1 MQSLTA
7 NAIQNRPLRERIG
20 VYIQAS
26 DTVNAI
32 TQIREAEQAGI
43 QQIWMAM
50 GGAGFAD
57 ILTVLAAAA
66 SQTDQIGMGTAIVPT
81 YPRHPLVMAQ
91 QALAIHDLAPGR
103 LRLGIGSGNPA
114 FLGSR
119 YGLPQNAPLS
129 HLKEYLEVLRGV
141 LWEGNVDHK
150 GKFFQVTDTLPRKA
164 PVPLLISALGLKA
177 FRLAGEAA
185 DGALAALCPVPYLL
199 EQALPALRAGA
210 EEKSRPAPPIIASL
224 PVVFSSDE
232 ATVTASARRLIQQ
245 LITGEAH
252 GRMFRQAGWSAAVDG
267 DDAALNALAQELVIS
282 GSEEAVRDQ
291 IQALLANGVDE
302 LMVMGI
308 PVADANKERQQLIEV
323 IGSF

>member
-1 MQSLTA
+1 MQ
-7 NAIQNRPLRERIG
+7 PLSAGAMRERVG

-26 DTVNAI
+26 DAKDAI
-32 TQIREAEQAGI
+32 GQIREAEQAGI

-57 ILTVLAAAA
+57 VLTVLAAAA
-66 SQTDQIGMGTAIVPT
+66 SQTETIKMGTAIVPT

-91 QALAIHDLAPGR
+91 QTLAISDLAPER

-119 YGLPQNAPLS
+119 YGLPQAAPLS

-141 LWEGNVDHK
+141 LWEGSIDYK
-150 GKFFQVTDTLPRKA
+150 GQFFQVTDSLPRKA

-177 FRLAGEAA
+177 FQLAGETA

-210 EEKSRPAPPIIASL
+210 EAKSRPAPPVIASL
-224 PVVFSSDE
+224 PVVFSTDE
-232 ATVTASARRLIQQ
+232 AKVTAAVRRLIQA
-245 LITGEAH
+245 LIMGEAH
-252 GRMFRQAGWSAAVDG
+252 GRMFRQAGWEKAVDG
-267 DDAALNALAQELVIS
+267 DEAALNALARELVIS

-308 PVADANKERQQLIEV
+308 PIEDANKERRQLIEV
-323 IGSF
+323 IGSV